1 MPILAASS
9 APKIPV
15 NTVPGMFKN
24 VENNFEIHR
33 CRKVCQ
39 LHERLLFSNYHSI
52 NELAESPQPCTLAV
66 QKVKNEQIESLG
78 VQNRK
83 SVGKTPG
90 PIEPKTKKRE
100 NVLEAHKQKLAGA
113 EEELLSTPA
122 KSERGEKV
130 KRNEN
135 I

>member
-9 APKIPV
+9 APKLPV

-24 VENNFEIHR
+24 VENSFEIHS

-39 LHERLLFSNYHSI
+39 VHGRLLFSNYHNT

-66 QKVKNEQIESLG
+66 QKVKNEEIESRG
-78 VQNRK
+78 K
-83 SVGKTPG
+83 KTPG
-90 PIEPKTKKRE
+90 PIKPTTKKRE
-100 NVLEAHKQKLAGA
+100 NVLEAHKQKLAGT
-113 EEELLSTPA
+113 EEELLSTSA
-122 KSERGEKV
+122 KREREEKV

>member
-1 MPILAASS
+1 MEISIQRSNKFKLLMYENLELWKPLTFHTSMPVLATSS

-39 LHERLLFSNYHSI
+39 VHGRLLFSNYHNI

-66 QKVKNEQIESLG
+66 QKVKNEQIESLA
-78 VQNRK
+78 V
-83 SVGKTPG
+83 
-90 PIEPKTKKRE
+90 
-100 NVLEAHKQKLAGA
+100 
-113 EEELLSTPA
+113 
-122 KSERGEKV
+122 
-130 KRNEN
+130 
-135 I
+135 